1 MDDQNDPT
9 EDDTPRIRPFAASL
23 QEMDRGRTHAELSEA
38 LHELTAAVVERGKAG
53 ELSLRIKVAPLGA
66 DTTQLKVTA
75 AIAVKLPRLDPK
87 PSIFWADADGNLSR
101 NDPQQLAF
109 GELHAADN
117 TGGATHRKD
126 AI

>member
-1 MDDQNDPT
+1 MDEQNDQAQ
-9 EDDTPRIRPFAASL
+9 DDARRIRPFAASL
-23 QEMDRGRTHAELSEA
+23 QEMDRGRTHADLSEA
-38 LHELTAAVVERGKAG
+38 LHDLTAAVVEHGKAG

-75 AIAVKLPRLDPK
+75 AVAVKLPRPEPH
-87 PSIFWADADGNLSR
+87 PSIFWADDDGNLSR

-109 GELHAADN
+109 GDLHAAN
-117 TGGATHRKD
+117 TPATRKD